1 MKKVFKLLLSLLI
14 VLSIFGCTK
23 QEDTTITGQ
32 KTIKIA
38 VFDKDNAAMF
48 EKDVTTDKEYLVE
61 VLEDLNKDGSLTVQ
75 LEDSQYGKYIDA
87 FNGAKQE
94 NNYYWNYYVNDDYA
108 SVGISECVLKQGD
121 VYTFKLEKFE

>member
-23 QEDTTITGQ
+23 QEDTTVTGQ

-38 VFDKDNAAMF
+38 VFDKNNAAMF

-61 VLEDLNKDGSLTVQ
+61 VLEDLAKDGSLTVQ

-87 FNGAKQE
+87 FNGVKQE